1 MRISAENLS
10 YYAPNSKY
18 AANFKKAGEMPSIWG
33 APKFSAMQNLNG
45 EIETEKVNE
54 KQPVVINEKNQKRID
69 NIKTKTTNALDKLKN
84 TGEIVDKLNKSKI
97 MQIHPFA
104 RLFKDLMKT
113 LSDKLTGVLEN
124 LVLSQSEQM
133 SDKKLEDKLSQIA
146 SEANSAAAKII
157 NLDVKSKKISK
168 LDDKLVAYETKGGK
182 VEDIKLDEIYEKLSK
197 DLNNDDVDSSDD
209 EISEENSSSSA
220 DANQEI
226 DDMEN
231 EFGDDEF
238 SKKLEKAMK
247 FLDGEKVGNG
257 DTDFID
263 EKALAQNNKEKEN
276 APKMLFNPYKF
287 MNLRN
292 NPNFRV

>member
-1 MRISAENLS
+1 MRVSAENLS
-10 YYAPNSKY
+10 YYTFNNNNKGCYIKSDD
-18 AANFKKAGEMPSIWG
+18 MQSIWG
-33 APKFSAMQNLNG
+33 VRKFSPVQQPNNAN
-45 EIETEKVNE
+45 ETEKVDE
-54 KQPVVINEKNQKRID
+54 KQPVVINEKNQKSID
-69 NIKTKTTNALDKLKN
+69 NIKNKTTTALDKLKN

-97 MQIHPFA
+97 VQIHPFA

-113 LSDKLTGVLEN
+113 LSDKLIGVLEN
-124 LVLSQSEQM
+124 LTLSQGEQM

-146 SEANSAAAKII
+146 AEANSAAAKII

-168 LDDKLVAYETKGGK
+168 LDDKLVAYEAKGGK

-197 DLNNDDVDSSDD
+197 DLNNDEIDNSDS
-209 EISEENSSSSA
+209 EISEDDSSSRE

-238 SKKLEKAMK
+238 SKKLEKVMK

-257 DTDFID
+257 DTDFIN
-263 EKALAQNNKEKEN
+263 ETALAQNNQEQGDGN
-276 APKMLFNPYKF
+276 RTLFNPYKF